1 MARDWA
7 LQLVPRSFVE
17 VGTDHV
23 PAHNGGKCVFP
34 FYEASHVRCR
44 RRAPLLAEPDQ
55 TPHITMWH
63 YGCGRL
69 LRCGCAGSMRREG
82 YGGCAGAVVL
92 GYGRSAPLNTGVECL
107 SSPQH
112 RGSKATCRPPC
123 AWGSEKIPKV
133 LTHRGRQCPQVHH
146 GRLPRRGCDAQPERR
161 ETKCKKLG
169 AKPANGLFWEDKLS
183 HGLAH
188 IPRPSPIAV
197 GDHRS
202 ALRTRDARSKIV
214 HDIMI

>member
-69 LRCGCAGSMRREG
+69 LRCGCAGSMRRER

-133 LTHRGRQCPQVHH
+133 LTHRAHKIGGRTPNRVRMNVPSS
-146 GRLPRRGCDAQPERR
+146 GPEGGRR
-161 ETKCKKLG
+161 ECSYQLAWAVPCIYFISLKTELSE
-169 AKPANGLFWEDKLS
+169 LFTQLS
-183 HGLAH
+183 SDTADCLC
-188 IPRPSPIAV
+188 
-197 GDHRS
+197 D
-202 ALRTRDARSKIV
+202 
-214 HDIMI
+214 

>member
-133 LTHRGRQCPQVHH
+133 LTHRDGASRAEDGR
-146 GRLPRRGCDAQPERR
+146 RRAK
-161 ETKCKKLG
+161 ETRFCVKSVASLWVPLCWSGTTVGSLLD
-169 AKPANGLFWEDKLS
+169 LF
-183 HGLAH
+183 
-188 IPRPSPIAV
+188 IP
-197 GDHRS
+197 D
-202 ALRTRDARSKIV
+202 RTV
-214 HDIMI
+214 